1 MIIRG
6 GGATGAGGLAGDVL
20 CICVTLLGD
29 EDCAGLWAWAG
40 GAEIPAGAIGTV
52 ARGGGT
58 AIAGGALADGGGVAT
73 GGVAGTFG
81 GITTTD
87 GGR

>member
-6 GGATGAGGLAGDVL
+6 GGATGACGLAGDVL
-20 CICVTLLGD
+20 CICVTLLGA
-29 EDCAGLWAWAG
+29 EDCAGLWVWAG
-40 GAEIPAGAIGTV
+40 GAAIPAGALGTV
-52 ARGGGT
+52 VRGGT
-58 AIAGGALADGGGVAT
+58 AIAGGALADGGGVAI